1 MHIETRMLLVIWL
14 MSLTGMAAFVWAMVG
29 VR

>member
-1 MHIETRMLLVIWL
+1 MNESIRWTLILWL
-14 MSLTGMAAFVWAMVG
+14 MALTGMAAFVWAMVG